1 VSIIAWADRNLDT
14 LVKVFIR
21 LAIVVGAVMLLTV
34 CTEITQAAYR
44 MGYKDAKAGKPM
56 MTEDVSK

>member
-44 MGYKDAKAGKPM
+44 MG
-56 MTEDVSK
+56 